1 MSGSL
6 AAVGQNNHNEETQT
20 VFSEDLSSCTL
31 ASFWKQC
38 LDLTPSISL
47 SPDHFPHQIHLHQ
60 IHEPT
65 QGITSNSSASSNSPT
80 NSLNSRMKS
89 PHPRKT
95 VSHTESPADLPLAFG
110 DFEFPAPV
118 SDADFVPCRN
128 CQDFK
133 ELLSWIPKPRAILA
147 QDHAHGLPES
157 IHKLH
162 NPVSYTHLTLPT
174 ILLV

>member
-20 VFSEDLSSCTL
+20 VFSEDLSSCAS
-31 ASFWKQC
+31 ASFRKQC
-38 LDLTPSISL
+38 LDLTPSMSL
-47 SPDHFPHQIHLHQ
+47 SPDLIPHQIHLHQIHLHQ

-110 DFEFPAPV
+110 DFEFPAPE

-147 QDHAHGLPES
+147 QDHAPGLPES
-157 IHKLH
+157 IHKLLSLIH
-162 NPVSYTHLTLPT
+162 
-174 ILLV
+174 I